1 MQTNEQLNM
10 VILDDYHDFFS
21 KMEIDKRLP
30 SFVKLTILTKHIVDE
45 QELINAMYDYHII
58 VGIRERTAF
67 PKTVLNSLPNLKLLI
82 TTGGRNASFDLD
94 TATNNNI
101 VVSGTLGAGEGPVD
115 LTWGLIISL
124 MRGIHTEDRLA
135 RNGMWG
141 TIVGPAL
148 TGKTL
153 GLLGLGHIGKLV
165 AQVGTAFGM
174 NIIAWSENLTQQIA
188 RQHGV
193 KYVDKKTLFT
203 DSDVISVHLKLSE
216 RTRGLIGEKE
226 ISLMKPSSYLINTS
240 RGPIIDEKSL
250 INALNKKKIL
260 GAAIDTFDIEPL
272 PANHPLFST
281 PNTLI
286 TPHIGYVT
294 KEAYEIYTEG
304 IIENVLAFLNHNPKR
319 VLNPTVLKEYFS
331 K

>member
-45 QELINAMYDYHII
+45 RELINAMYDYHII
-58 VGIRERTAF
+58 VGIRESTAF

-153 GLLGLGHIGKLV
+153 GLLGLGHIG
-165 AQVGTAFGM
+165 
-174 NIIAWSENLTQQIA
+174 
-188 RQHGV
+188 
-193 KYVDKKTLFT
+193 
-203 DSDVISVHLKLSE
+203 
-216 RTRGLIGEKE
+216 
-226 ISLMKPSSYLINTS
+226 
-240 RGPIIDEKSL
+240 
-250 INALNKKKIL
+250 
-260 GAAIDTFDIEPL
+260 
-272 PANHPLFST
+272 
-281 PNTLI
+281 
-286 TPHIGYVT
+286 
-294 KEAYEIYTEG
+294 
-304 IIENVLAFLNHNPKR
+304 
-319 VLNPTVLKEYFS
+319 
-331 K
+331 

>member
-10 VILDDYHDFFS
+10 VILDDYHDFFN
-21 KMEIDKRLP
+21 KMEIDKSLP
-30 SFVKLTILTKHIVDE
+30 SFITLTIFNQHISNE
-45 QELINAMYDYHII
+45 QELIKKLYDYQII

-67 PKTVLNSLPNLKLLI
+67 TKTVLDGLPNLKLLI
-82 TTGGRNASFDLD
+82 TTGARNASFDLD
-94 TATNNNI
+94 AATKNNI
-101 VVSGTLGAGEGPVD
+101 IVSGTQGAGEGPVD

-135 RNGMWG
+135 RQGRWG
-141 TIVGPAL
+141 TIVGPTL

-153 GLLGLGHIGKLV
+153 GLLGLGHIGQLV
-165 AQVGTAFGM
+165 AQVGIAFGM
-174 NIIAWSENLTQQIA
+174 NIIAWSENLTVQVA
-188 RQHGV
+188 KQHGA
-193 KYVDKKTLFT
+193 KYVNKETLFT
-203 DSDVISVHLKLSE
+203 DSDVLSVQLKLSE
-216 RTRGLIGEKE
+216 RTKRIIGEKE
-226 ISLMKPSSYLINTS
+226 LSLMKSSSYIVNTS
-240 RGPIIDEKSL
+240 RGPIIDEKAL
-250 INALNKKKIL
+250 IDALNTMKIA

-272 PANHPLFST
+272 PNDHPLFST

-319 VLNPTVLKEYFS
+319 VLNPTALKNYFS
-331 K
+331 